1 MSGPVRPRESAY
13 QNDECRQVDAREG
26 RAASVGGVDI
36 VRVLPTKG
44 RRTVGP
50 WCFVDLILPADAE
63 NPDPMEVGPHPH
75 IGLSTVTWLFDG
87 EAEHSDS
94 LGTTQLIRAGE
105 LNLMTAGHG
114 IAHAELGMGRNLRG
128 AQMWLAQPDGTRHGS
143 SRFEHHAELPSLDL
157 TAGQATVIAGTI
169 DGVTSPA
176 ETDWPTVGADLELR
190 TGSFEVPVVVGHE
203 HAVVPI
209 DNPVLVDGT
218 IIEPGWLGLIPQ
230 GFDSIRVETNSDS
243 RLMLLGGEPLG
254 EAIQMWWNFVARD
267 QDELTRAWRDWQAGD
282 TDRFGPVPSKLARI
296 EAPRPPWLRTS
307 D

>member
-13 QNDECRQVDAREG
+13 QNDECRQVEAREG

-267 QDELTRAWRDWQAGD
+267 QNELTRAWRDWQAGD